1 MELLTENTINKDV
14 EASSDLLGMALRVP
28 EYLTLETGLMRIV
41 CSKSCQ
47 RGSTATDTSARL
59 HLSNSTIS
67 FADKGCGNSIISEC
81 DQTAC
86 ARTELKI
93 RTTTNFNAPVGPHD
107 EISGNHGS

>member
-47 RGSTATDTSARL
+47 RGFHGNG
-59 HLSNSTIS
+59 HLS
-67 FADKGCGNSIISEC
+67 
-81 DQTAC
+81 
-86 ARTELKI
+86 
-93 RTTTNFNAPVGPHD
+93 
-107 EISGNHGS
+107 